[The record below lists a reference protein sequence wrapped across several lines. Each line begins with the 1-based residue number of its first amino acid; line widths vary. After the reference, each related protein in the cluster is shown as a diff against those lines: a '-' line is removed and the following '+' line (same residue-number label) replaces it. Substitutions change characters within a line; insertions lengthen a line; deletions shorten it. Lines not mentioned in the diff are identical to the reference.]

1 MAEEEKNNETQ
12 TSEAEEDSYSFS
24 DLLGDVLD
32 ILEAGAASIFV
43 FVLLFAFVMR
53 PVTVDGGSM
62 NPTLYNLDKLLIVTP
77 FKGLNGS
84 IVVVDNQ
91 QGGFFADPEQT
102 VITEQPG
109 LGKILIKRVIARG
122 GQTIDINTAAGTVSV
137 DGNVLDEPYIAEAT
151 MREDGAFT
159 YPMTVPEGYVFVMGD
174 NRMNSTDS
182 RSTAVGLI
190 PVDEVLGTAVVR
202 YYRDDELT
210 EKWTDRFGF
219 LF

>member
-1 MAEEEKNNETQ
+1 
-12 TSEAEEDSYSFS
+12 
-24 DLLGDVLD
+24 
-32 ILEAGAASIFV
+32 
-43 FVLLFAFVMR
+43 MR

-202 YYRDDELT
+202 YYREEELT

>member
-1 MAEEEKNNETQ
+1 
-12 TSEAEEDSYSFS
+12 
-24 DLLGDVLD
+24 
-32 ILEAGAASIFV
+32 
-43 FVLLFAFVMR
+43 
-53 PVTVDGGSM
+53 
-62 NPTLYNLDKLLIVTP
+62 
-77 FKGLNGS
+77 
-84 IVVVDNQ
+84 
-91 QGGFFADPEQT
+91 
-102 VITEQPG
+102 
-109 LGKILIKRVIARG
+109 
-122 GQTIDINTAAGTVSV
+122 
-137 DGNVLDEPYIAEAT
+137 

-202 YYRDDELT
+202 YDRDDELT